1 MLHVAIGSAETR
13 WGGARSGE
21 GVGDVRA
28 CGLDSGR
35 RGRTCMSGD
44 SPLRGSYTF
53 LCEDSTGLCG
63 LCYRYNGAR
72 GCDVRDVKRK
82 SVRKSLRLEK
92 ASEKARAAR
101 NTHRTTRQ
109 TYLLWGGP
117 AQLGRR
123 ETPTTTRGDE
133 TNEIREISPR
143 YGEISPDFPQI
154 SPDFPRLQKRKQS
167 SSISPLFH
175 SHHVHALHFRPAHH
189 PLEAESASE
198 CEGERAYER
207 VSERT
212 SE

>member
-1 MLHVAIGSAETR
+1 
-13 WGGARSGE
+13 
-21 GVGDVRA
+21 
-28 CGLDSGR
+28 
-35 RGRTCMSGD
+35 MSGD

-53 LCEDSTGLCG
+53 LCEDSTGLCVTD
-63 LCYRYNGAR
+63 NGGATEAK
-72 GCDVRDVKRK
+72 KRTWYE
-82 SVRKSLRLEK
+82 KSLGK
-92 ASEKARAAR
+92 KARAAR

-109 TYLLWGGP
+109 TYFLWGGP

-167 SSISPLFH
+167 STISPLFH